1 MSKDNNLLQSI
12 IEGIKNKKGNNISSI
27 DLSNNENA
35 VCNYF
40 VICNADSNTQVKSI
54 VDEIEENV
62 LKNTG
67 EKVWKKEGFENA
79 QWILLDYSS
88 IVVHVFQ
95 TEFRGF
101 YKLEDLWA
109 DSKITN
115 FE

>member
-1 MSKDNNLLQSI
+1 MTKNNNLLNLI

-27 DLSNNENA
+27 DLRKIENA
-35 VCNYF
+35 VCDYF

-54 VDEIEENV
+54 VDEIENHV
-62 LKNTG
+62 KKNTG
-67 EKVWKKEGFENA
+67 EKVWKKEGLENS

-95 TEFRGF
+95 TKFREF
-101 YKLEDLWA
+101 YKLENLWA
-109 DSKITN
+109 DAKIKN